1 MLAIFLAIAV
11 PTAIVALIFDSIERR
26 FETRLR

>member
-11 PTAIVALIFDSIERR
+11 PTAIVALILDSIEQH
-26 FETRLR
+26 FEARLR